1 MIKRVV
7 LLCCLLI
14 ISDIT
19 LAQFNNF
26 EIIEGIPGDTITNG
40 TVSVQLSENGYVSW
54 GLHSTI
60 GYNHVYLYE
69 YDLTGVRIDSNAFA
83 HPNEFVYIGTAQ
95 SFIKN
100 LESGGY
106 LYSAGIT
113 QSDNTTAGY
122 LMSFSNDLDTSFT
135 ERYSPYPYTY
145 IRGVGIFEDEYILLG
160 DYSPN
165 DGFVGTFMLRTNLEG
180 EVLSNTILHEYEN
193 LANYS
198 NSYIEKVGEK
208 YFISGL
214 VMDNGDQYGM
224 LSITDLEGNLLEE
237 IEYYDQSYDDWSPLG
252 LAKLAN
258 GELMIVQSLG
268 YEEYDDPLN
277 QGFYWKNIRL
287 AKFGPETGEE
297 YWSQIYLD
305 QNEIIRGRWMDIEPT
320 EDGGVIVLGFAYSD
334 DIFSYC
340 WLMKIDAEGNEEW
353 FQTYWIEEGG
363 FAVNWLRDVEVA
375 HDGGYIMA
383 GTVENYDIDNFSR
396 AWILKVD
403 ACGDTEWQD
412 CQPLSTDEPDAK
424 PNVVLYPN
432 PATDM
437 LFWDGQIERL
447 TFYNI
452 LGKMVLQQNQTLSNQ
467 SLSISNL
474 ESGFYTVVIEKPGKS
489 FSQKLLIER

>member
-1 MIKRVV
+1 MIR
-7 LLCCLLI
+7 LLI
-14 ISDIT
+14 MSFF
-19 LAQFNNF
+19 LVVVGEAKCQFQYF
-26 EIIEGIPGDTITNG
+26 ELVEGIPGDTISELT
-40 TVSVQLSENGYVSW
+40 TSIELSDNGYVSW
-54 GLHSTI
+54 GLYSTI

-69 YDLTGVRIDSNAFA
+69 YDNTGIRIDSNAFT

-95 SFIKN
+95 SFIKDTAT
-100 LESGGY
+100 GGY
-106 LYSAGIT
+106 LYSSGIS
-113 QSDNTTAGY
+113 QSDNTLAGY
-122 LMSFSNDLDTSFT
+122 LMSFSNESDTNFT
-135 ERYSPYPYTY
+135 KRYSPYQQTY

-198 NSYIEKVGEK
+198 NSYIERVGEK

-214 VMDNGDQYGM
+214 VMDSGDQYGM

-237 IEYYDQSYDDWSPLG
+237 IEYYDQGYDDWSPLG
-252 LAKLAN
+252 LTKLAN
-258 GELMIVQSLG
+258 EEIMVVQSLG

-287 AKFGPETGEE
+287 AKIDPEAGDE
-297 YWSQIYLD
+297 YWSQTYQD
-305 QNEIIRGRWMDIEPT
+305 QNDIIRGRWMDIEPT
-320 EDGGVIVLGFAYSD
+320 DDGGIVILGFGYSD

-340 WLMKIDAEGNEEW
+340 WLMKVDAEGNEEW

-383 GTVENYDIDNFSR
+383 GTVENYDIDDYSR

-412 CQPLSTDEPDAK
+412 CQPLSSEKPVDEPS
-424 PNVVLYPN
+424 VVLYPN
-432 PATDM
+432 PTSDM
-437 LFWDGQIERL
+437 LFWDGQFESMKI
-447 TFYNI
+447 YDI
-452 LGKMVLQQNQTLSNQ
+452 QGKIVLEQNQAMTIQ
-467 SLSISNL
+467 SISINKL
-474 ESGFYTVVIEKPGKS
+474 ESGFYTVVIEKQGKS
-489 FSQKLLIER
+489 YSQKLLIER